1 MDLTVRDVS
10 KLLNVTERTVYRWIQ
25 LEAIPAYKIM
35 DQYRFNRAEL
45 LQWAA
50 ARKIGVSPGMFSE
63 PESGGQPLPKLA
75 EALRR
80 GGIYYRVEGKTKEG
94 ALRGMMEVV
103 RLPEEVDREFL
114 LQVMMA
120 REELATTAIGDGI
133 AIPHVRNPVVLHI
146 PQSFVS
152 LCFLEQPVDFGALDG
167 KPVTCLFTVIS
178 ASVRAHLHLL
188 SRIAFVLRDAE
199 FKECVLKQEAREKI
213 LQEAARVEGA
223 VK

>member
-1 MDLTVRDVS
+1 
-10 KLLNVTERTVYRWIQ
+10 
-25 LEAIPAYKIM
+25 
-35 DQYRFNRAEL
+35 
-45 LQWAA
+45 
-50 ARKIGVSPGMFSE
+50 
-63 PESGGQPLPKLA
+63 
-75 EALRR
+75 
-80 GGIYYRVEGKTKEG
+80 
-94 ALRGMMEVV
+94 MMEVV